1 MDDRLLGYLTEE
13 EKKRI
18 AERVYEEELRKHVK
32 EDIDKRSPSIF
43 HDKSN
48 VYERVLYKYIEE
60 LNLYHEDFIECFK
73 KRILDE
79 TKMLLRVDE
88 SETETR
94 DTTAT
99 ILDNLIKWRIQDIGK
114 SVIEEN
120 EEELKPIIKEKVF
133 KCCNETLLVAFL
145 SDIVR
150 GMKLD
155 EAVKKIIQES
165 EGDKK

>member
-13 EKKRI
+13 EKKLI

-32 EDIDKRSPSIF
+32 EDIDKRDPSIF

-48 VYERVLYKYIEE
+48 VYERVLYKYIGE

-79 TKMLLRVDE
+79 SKMLLSTDK
-88 SETETR
+88 SETNNT

-99 ILDNLIKWRIQDIGK
+99 ILDNLIKWRIEDIGK
-114 SVIEEN
+114 SVIEESK
-120 EEELKPIIKEKVF
+120 EELRPIIKEKVF

-150 GMKLD
+150 GMKID

-165 EGDKK
+165 EGNKK